1 MSRWPDRQDK
11 GQGTLNSL
19 TIAELKAR
27 AAELEMKAERLALDI
42 PGVQQ
47 RQAWAQRKRY
57 LQQAEDYRNLTQ
69 IAMTSE

>member
-1 MSRWPDRQDK
+1 MNQ
-11 GQGTLNSL
+11 L

-27 AAELEMKAERLALDI
+27 AAELERQAEALNLDI

-47 RQAWAQRKRY
+47 RRAWALRKRY

-69 IAMTSE
+69 MAVSSGT

>member
-1 MSRWPDRQDK
+1 M
-11 GQGTLNSL
+11 NSL

-27 AAELEMKAERLALDI
+27 AAELERQAEALNLDI

-47 RQAWAQRKRY
+47 RRAWALRKRY

-69 IAMTSE
+69 VAMGSGT